1 MMSRSVKLE
10 GVALMLVVSVLCLAG
25 LAGLAGAD
33 EATSPAPAGEVAAFD
48 TPTPAGISA
57 AQEAE
62 LNAFLAPIL
71 NRSDEGLVSVVEP
84 DGGISLDPQGRFQ
97 HVVLAR
103 IGEDGKLQVYSFDE
117 LEPAMRFLTFEIPTP
132 LPASEPVA
140 E

>member
-1 MMSRSVKLE
+1 MMFRNVNPE
-10 GVALMLVVSVLCLAG
+10 GVALVLLVSVLCLAG
-25 LAGLAGAD
+25 SAVAD
-33 EATSPAPAGEVAAFD
+33 EASPPVPAGEVAAFD

-62 LNAFLAPIL
+62 LSGFLAPIL

-132 LPASEPVA
+132 LPAAGEPVA